1 MEAVKSIKECWKEAW
16 TFPGPRPPHEAKLI
30 DVREDADGGKSYL
43 YEMPDGSYLFDTD
56 RSRAFALEMEA
67 AQKRHGSSTEKA

>member
-30 DVREDADGGKSYL
+30 DVREDADGGKVIS
-43 YEMPDGSYLFDTD
+43 MKCQ
-56 RSRAFALEMEA
+56 MEA
-67 AQKRHGSSTEKA
+67 IFLILIEAGPLL